1 MKRVLPA
8 ALGLLV
14 LAGACSNGDGGG
26 GPTGP
31 LSADAAG
38 EAVLGLCEIREATD
52 ADAASATFQD
62 RTHQTLHDLAAAAEP
77 IDRGVTADLLT
88 SKQRV
93 EADLEQPA
101 LPETFGADVETL
113 LSATRAALETVGL
126 DAPGCP
132 A

>member
-14 LAGACSNGDGGG
+14 LAGACSNNDGG

-62 RTHQTLHDLAAAAEP
+62 RTHQSLHDLAAAAEP

-113 LSATRAALETVGL
+113 LSATWAALETVGL
-126 DAPGCP
+126 EAPGCP